1 MPIVVILIL
10 RNFALSA
17 VNDIMEIESKKV
29 STLLFDLGGVLVELD
44 GPPIRPEWRVKD
56 QLHEDAWLHWMSSH
70 AVRQFESG
78 KISPDVF
85 ASQLIDEFDLLINE
99 EEFMRHFL
107 CWLSGLYEGAHAL
120 LNEVR
125 PHYQLGVFSNT
136 NECHWP
142 RMMDDMQ
149 LAGCFDHY
157 FASFN
162 IGLMKPDKSAFEYV
176 IQQMGVS
183 AQEILFLDDTAKNI
197 EAAQACGMQAV
208 QVKGARNARKAI
220 ESLGLLSK
228 PAERQAV

>member
-1 MPIVVILIL
+1 
-10 RNFALSA
+10 
-17 VNDIMEIESKKV
+17 MEIEPEKV

-44 GPPIRPEWRVKD
+44 GPPIRPEWRARD
-56 QLHEDAWLHWMSSH
+56 QRHEDTWLHWMSSH
-70 AVRQFESG
+70 AVRQFERG
-78 KISPDVF
+78 RISPTIFV
-85 ASQLIDEFDLLINE
+85 SQLIDEFDLLINE

-107 CWLSGLYEGAHAL
+107 GWLSGLYDGTHGL

-142 RMMDDMQ
+142 RMMDEMQ

-162 IGLMKPDKSAFEYV
+162 IGLMKPDKPAFEYV
-176 IQQMGVS
+176 IQQMGVLP
-183 AQEILFLDDTAKNI
+183 QEILFLDDTMKNI

-208 QVKGARNARKAI
+208 QVKGAANARETI
-220 ESLGLLSK
+220 ELLGLLPGSS
-228 PAERQAV
+228 ASQAI